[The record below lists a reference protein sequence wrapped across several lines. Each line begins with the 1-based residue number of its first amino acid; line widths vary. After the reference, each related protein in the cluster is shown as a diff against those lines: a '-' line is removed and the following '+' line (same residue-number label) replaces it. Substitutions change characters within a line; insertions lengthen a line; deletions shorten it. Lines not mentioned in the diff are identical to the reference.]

1 MKKILSLA
9 LTLMLIFSCF
19 AFTSCGKEPTAYELI
34 LSAVEKSSALSDIE
48 MEQSL
53 NIKMDMMGM
62 SMDVPITMTL
72 KGKSIDSE
80 NALYYSSATTSMMG
94 MTVDSVVYIEGKDV
108 YTVTMG
114 EGFKLSLDS
123 LEGEYD
129 IAKDLTSVFF
139 CPSES
144 VFEGVEVVKN
154 EDGTR
159 SVSFDMTQE
168 EYVNAY
174 RAYYDSM
181 ISDVGAGPDDAK
193 LSDIKVTITVN
204 KEGYISAFKMSCNV
218 QATVTELGMDTDVNA
233 AISTDIR
240 FVNIGGKVTITPP
253 EGYQSFT
260 ALGGD
265 EK

>member
-1 MKKILSLA
+1 MKKFSAIALSLI
-9 LTLMLIFSCF
+9 LIVSCF
-19 AFTSCGKEPTAYELI
+19 AFASCGKEPTAYELI
-34 LSAVEKSSALSDIE
+34 SSAVEKSSALSDIE
-48 MEQSL
+48 MEQSV
-53 NIKMDMMGM
+53 NMKMDMMGM

-72 KGKSIDSE
+72 KGKSINTD
-80 NALYYSSATTSMMG
+80 NALYYTSATTSMMG

-108 YTVTMG
+108 YTLTMG
-114 EGFKLSLDS
+114 EGFKLHLDS
-123 LEGEYD
+123 LDGEYD

-159 SVSFDMTQE
+159 SVSFDITQE

-174 RAYYDSM
+174 RAYYDSLM
-181 ISDVGAGPDDAK
+181 SDVGAGSDAAK
-193 LSDIKVTITVN
+193 LSDIKVTVTVN
-204 KEGYISAFKMSCNV
+204 KDGYICAYKMSCNV
-218 QATVTELGMDTDVNA
+218 QAKVTEMGMDIDVSA
-233 AISTDIR
+233 TVSTDIK
-240 FVNIGGKVTITPP
+240 FVNIGGDVTITPP

-260 ALGGD
+260 ALGAD